1 MLLIA
6 RSAARHPR
14 SNPAPNPIAHAR
26 GSRGSEVAEAAAAR
40 RERCLEESVRRDST
54 RFAVVRMSCRQGLLA
69 NGDLYRTERER
80 ERGWDKRRRLTHGCI
95 RWSGF
100 GGCPGQ
106 DWVRDGRGHLPD
118 VQLTV
123 EGASSQA
130 RRPSRYLGRHH
141 PRATVLGDHK
151 DRRVTGVPA
160 VRMRNSHPVACQ
172 GYDEEEDNQSVGAAG
187 HDLSCRHE
195 AGLYPCSHAAAEG
208 L

>member
-1 MLLIA
+1 MREARLDILEVTLRRTRSRMHGAHGAPRLRRRRRRAGRDVWKSRFVAIPRVSRWYVCPAGKDCWQTVTYIA
-6 RSAARHPR
+6 P
-14 SNPAPNPIAHAR
+14 
-26 GSRGSEVAEAAAAR
+26 
-40 RERCLEESVRRDST
+40 
-54 RFAVVRMSCRQGLLA
+54 
-69 NGDLYRTERER
+69 RER